1 MAISR
6 LDKFTQSS
14 ATIGQR
20 YSDFLINLNPHP
32 VIKDVV
38 RYIDEMAVS
47 RSIRNLILTDRG
59 ERLYQPRIGSDLR
72 QMLFEPMGSATSE
85 LISTYIQQTI
95 REYEPRAIVMSV
107 IVDPYYDQNQ
117 YVVTITYMIINKVE
131 PVTIN
136 ITLERVR

>member
-6 LDKFTQSS
+6 SDKFTQSS
-14 ATIGQR
+14 AKVAQR

-32 VIKDVV
+32 VIKDIV
-38 RYIDEMAVS
+38 RYVDEMAVG

-72 QMLFEPMGSATSE
+72 QMLFEPMGSSTAE

-95 REYEPRAIVMSV
+95 REYEPRAIVSSV
-107 IVDPYYDQNQ
+107 NVNPYYDQNQ
-117 YVVTITYMIINKVE
+117 YVVTITYMVINKAE
-131 PVTIN
+131 PTTIN
-136 ITLERVR
+136 LTLERVR